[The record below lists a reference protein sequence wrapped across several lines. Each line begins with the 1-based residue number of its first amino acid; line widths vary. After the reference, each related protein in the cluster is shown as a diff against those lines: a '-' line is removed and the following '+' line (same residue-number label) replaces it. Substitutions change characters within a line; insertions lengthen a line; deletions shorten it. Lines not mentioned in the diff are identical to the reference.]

1 MHFDSDNAPTP
12 VIKLVVYKHS
22 TDDDDVFYCDITSVQ
37 EIRYVTTYQMAAL
50 HFQAEDLL
58 NSYLMASEAE
68 RWYLVS
74 LDIIDGKFIIASIKD
89 VSDDTNEKYKL
100 H

>member
-1 MHFDSDNAPTP
+1 MHFDSDNAPAP

-37 EIRYVTTYQMAAL
+37 EIRYVSTYKIAAL
-50 HFQAEDLL
+50 HFQAEELL
-58 NSYLMASEAE
+58 NSYLRAHEAE
-68 RWYLVS
+68 KWYLVE
-74 LDIIDGKFIIASIKD
+74 LDIIDDKFIVASIKD
-89 VSDDTNEKYKL
+89 VSDDADERYKL